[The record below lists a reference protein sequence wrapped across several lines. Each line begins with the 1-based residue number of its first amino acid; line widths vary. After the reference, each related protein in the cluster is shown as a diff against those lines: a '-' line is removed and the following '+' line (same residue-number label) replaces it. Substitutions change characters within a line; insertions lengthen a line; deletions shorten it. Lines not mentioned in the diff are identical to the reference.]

1 MQFFEVARE
10 RFLKPGGKLIPSSV
24 DLFVTLMECPELF
37 QFTFVPHLSLRGHA
51 RLCVLT
57 LCDGKRPLSEIE
69 QEIFRLHPKLFKI
82 AAEAATFVAEVV
94 TRYSR

>member
-1 MQFFEVARE
+1 MRGEAAHKQSTYNGM
-10 RFLKPGGKLIPSSV
+10 FLSEEDIQ
-24 DLFVTLMECPELF
+24 DLFLDLCPTCACVGMRDF
-37 QFTFVPHLSLRGHA
+37 
-51 RLCVLT
+51 LCN
-57 LCDGKRPLSEIE
+57 GKRPLSEIE